1 MELRQYWH
9 VVWKRVWIVIVIV
22 LVVFVASLA
31 LRATPPPVYQAT
43 MRFLVGISPEERQGE
58 YYTYDRYYTWL
69 ASEYLADDFSEV
81 VKYSTFAQDVSA
93 RLAQGDSPLVVPPGV
108 IQGATVA
115 EKQHRILTL
124 YLTWGDPDQLAAIA
138 EAAAQV
144 LQEEGPGYFAQV
156 GVGGARMAVIDAP
169 AVWPVPRSLRERLDL
184 PLRLCLAL
192 LAGLA
197 LTFLLDYLDDTV
209 RDRRELETMGLTV
222 LAEIPP
228 SPGARWR
235 PWRRPKLP

>member
-1 MELRQYWH
+1 MSQYVAVDLGAESGRVVLGTIERGQLTLREIHRFANGPVSLPDGLRWD
-9 VVWKRVWIVIVIV
+9 V
-22 LVVFVASLA
+22 LRL
-31 LRATPPPVYQAT
+31 
-43 MRFLVGISPEERQGE
+43 
-58 YYTYDRYYTWL
+58 W
-69 ASEYLADDFSEV
+69 SEV
-81 VKYSTFAQDVSA
+81 K
-93 RLAQGDSPLVVPPGV
+93 RG
-108 IQGATVA
+108 
-115 EKQHRILTL
+115 
-124 YLTWGDPDQLAAIA
+124 IA

-184 PLRLCLAL
+184 PLRLFLAL

-228 SPGARWR
+228 SPGTRWL
-235 PWRRPKLP
+235 PWRRPKWP

>member
-9 VVWKRVWIVIVIV
+9 VVWKRVWIVVVIV
-22 LVVFVASLA
+22 LVVFGASLL

-43 MRFLVGISPEERQGE
+43 IRFLVGISPEERQGE

-93 RLAQGDSPLVVPPGV
+93 RLAQGDSSLVLPPGV

-156 GVGGARMAVIDAP
+156 GVGGAQVAVIDAP
-169 AVWPVPRSLRERLDL
+169 VVMLVPGSLRERLDL
-184 PLRLCLAL
+184 PIRLFLAL

-228 SPGARWR
+228 SPGAGWL